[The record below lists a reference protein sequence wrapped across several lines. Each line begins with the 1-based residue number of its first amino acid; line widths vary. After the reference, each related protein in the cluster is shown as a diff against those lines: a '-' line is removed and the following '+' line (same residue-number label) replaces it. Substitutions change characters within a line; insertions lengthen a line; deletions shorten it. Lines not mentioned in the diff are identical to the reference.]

1 MTSLMRS
8 KERNFVDDKEAHK
21 NYLSF
26 LLKKQDCLEL
36 IWLLL
41 VTFLLVTFFL
51 VRYGRRLFSLFLL
64 FLYDTLTYQSN
75 MTANHDES
83 TKKKRSKKSSISKM
97 GVCVPFK

>member
-8 KERNFVDDKEAHK
+8 IERNFVDDKEAHK

-64 FLYDTLTYQSN
+64 FLYDTLTY
-75 MTANHDES
+75 
-83 TKKKRSKKSSISKM
+83 TK
-97 GVCVPFK
+97 VT